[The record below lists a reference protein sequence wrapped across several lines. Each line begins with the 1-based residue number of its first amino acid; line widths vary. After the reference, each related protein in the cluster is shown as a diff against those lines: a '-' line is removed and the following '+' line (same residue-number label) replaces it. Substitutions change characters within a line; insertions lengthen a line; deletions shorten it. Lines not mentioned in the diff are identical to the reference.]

1 MGGEKMNEEEKKINE
16 GVNLLISILVC
27 FPEFSTITFEPIN
40 DSLKIRAA
48 LQPVPLEDDF
58 LMFEEKLKSSILTY
72 HSLEKTKDIKR

>member
-48 LQPVPLEDDF
+48 LQPVPL
-58 LMFEEKLKSSILTY
+58 
-72 HSLEKTKDIKR
+72 